1 MATDPDSISPALDQ
15 LLARFGET
23 VRRVAGRHGLAD
35 EADDVLQEVR
45 IRLWRARASGER
57 IESANA
63 SYVYRT
69 AVTAALDLIRR
80 RRARKEDLMDPTTF
94 AARATASAEPTPG
107 DAVESAE
114 MVRQVER
121 AVDGLSPARRP
132 VVRMYLAGYR
142 QDEIADLMGWSEP
155 KTRNLL
161 YRGLADLRG
170 RLTELGIGPEGTP

>member
-1 MATDPDSISPALDQ
+1 MATDPDPISPALEG

-23 VRRVAGRHGLAD
+23 VRRVAQRHGLAG
-35 EADDVLQEVR
+35 EVDDVLQEVR

-80 RRARKEDLMDPTTF
+80 RRARKEDPMDPTTF
-94 AARATASAEPTPG
+94 AAQTTATADPTPAQ
-107 DAVESAE
+107 AVESSE
-114 MVRQVER
+114 TMRQVEE
-121 AVDGLSPARRP
+121 AVEGLSPTRRP

-142 QDEIADLMGWSEP
+142 QEEIAGLLGWSEP

-170 RLTELGIGPEGTP
+170 RLGALGIGPGGAP